1 MSVVNSV
8 LGPIDTA
15 DLGVTLI
22 HEHLLIGW
30 PGWEKDPLVS
40 FDRRAE
46 IDKAVERLQ
55 ELRSLGVQ
63 TFVDPCPIDIGRD
76 IEFAAEVADRSGI
89 TYIAASGMYKEEL
102 GMPVHFRQMDVDSLA
117 ELYVREITEG
127 IGSTGIRA
135 GVIKVATAAPITEHE
150 QKNLRAA
157 ARAAMATNTR
167 IITHTDAGSYGP
179 DQIDIVE
186 SQGLD
191 PWHVMVGH
199 SDGSA
204 DLTYHD
210 ALIRRR
216 CYDGM
221 DRFGLEFVHPDR
233 LRVATLAGLLAIGYA
248 DRIMLSHDAVGCFL
262 GRSRVLTPE
271 MEQLRAKWNYTHIHR
286 EILPLLREAGVREE
300 AITTMLRDNPRRF
313 FDGTE
318 LSAPADITTRAA
330 ATV

>member
-1 MSVVNSV
+1 MPTVTSV
-8 LGPIDTA
+8 LGPVDTA

-40 FDRRAE
+40 FDRRAQ
-46 IDKAVERLQ
+46 IDLAIERLQ

-63 TFVDPCPIDIGRD
+63 TFVDPCPVDIGRD
-76 IEFAAEVADRSGI
+76 VEFAAEVAGRAGMH
-89 TYIAASGMYKEEL
+89 YIAATGMYKEEL
-102 GMPVHFRQMDVDSLA
+102 GMPTHFRQMDIDSLA

-127 IGSTGIRA
+127 IGDTSIRA

-157 ARAAMATNTR
+157 ARAAKATDTR
-167 IITHTDAGSYGP
+167 IITHTDAGSFGP
-179 DQIDIVE
+179 EQIDIVE
-186 SQGLD
+186 EEGLA

-199 SDGSA
+199 SDGSS
-204 DLTYHD
+204 DLAYHD
-210 ALIRRR
+210 TLIRRR

-262 GRSRVLTPE
+262 GRLRVLTPQQE
-271 MEQLRAKWNYTHIHR
+271 ALRAKWNYTHIHR

-300 AITTMLRDNPRRF
+300 TITTVLRDNPRRF
-313 FDGTE
+313 FEGTE
-318 LSAPADITTRAA
+318 LPAPADITTRTPAR
-330 ATV
+330 V

>member
-1 MSVVNSV
+1 MPSVTTV

-30 PGWEKDPLVS
+30 PGWERDPLVR

-46 IDKAVERLQ
+46 IDRAVARLE
-55 ELRSLGVQ
+55 ELRGLGVQ

-76 IEFAAEVADRSGI
+76 VEFAAEVARRSGMH
-89 TYIAASGMYKEEL
+89 YVAASGMYKEEL
-102 GMPVHFRQMDVDSLA
+102 GMPTHFRQMDADTLA

-127 IGSTGIRA
+127 IGGSGIRA

-150 QKNLRAA
+150 IKNLRAA
-157 ARAAMATNTR
+157 ARAARATNTR
-167 IITHTDAGSYGP
+167 IITHTDHGSYGP
-179 DQIDIVE
+179 QQLDIFE
-186 SQGLD
+186 EEGLP

-204 DLTYHD
+204 DLAYHD

-221 DRFGLEFVHPDR
+221 DRFGLEFIHPDR
-233 LRVATLAGLLAIGYA
+233 LRIATLAGLLAIGYA

-262 GRSRVLTPE
+262 GRPRVLTPE
-271 MEQLRAKWNYTHIHR
+271 QQAMRARWNYTHLHR
-286 EILPLLREAGVREE
+286 EVLPLLREAGVREE
-300 AITTMLRDNPRRF
+300 TIGTVLRANPRRF
-313 FDGTE
+313 FEGME
-318 LSAPADITTRAA
+318 LAPPVDVTTRMAA
-330 ATV
+330 GV

>member
-1 MSVVNSV
+1 MPTVNSV

-40 FDRRAE
+40 FDRRVE
-46 IDKAVERLQ
+46 IDLAVERLQ

-76 IEFAAEVADRSGI
+76 IEFAAEVADRSGMH
-89 TYIAASGMYKEEL
+89 YIAASGMYKEEL
-102 GMPVHFRQMDVDSLA
+102 GMPTHFRQMDVDSLA

-127 IGSTGIRA
+127 IGSTGIHA

-157 ARAAMATNTR
+157 ARAAKATNTR

-179 DQIDIVE
+179 DQIDIAE
-186 SQGLD
+186 SEGLD
-191 PWHVMVGH
+191 PWHMMVGH
-199 SDGSA
+199 SDGSS

-210 ALIRRR
+210 TLIRRR

-221 DRFGLEFVHPDR
+221 DRFGLEFVQPDR

-262 GRSRVLTPE
+262 GRPRVLTPE

-300 AITTMLRDNPRRF
+300 TITTMLRDNPRRF

-318 LSAPADITTRAA
+318 LPAPADITTRTP

>member
-1 MSVVNSV
+1 MPTVNGV
-8 LGPIDTA
+8 LGPIDTT

-30 PGWEKDPLVS
+30 PGWEKDPLTS

-46 IDKAVERLQ
+46 VDKAVERLE

-63 TFVDPCPIDIGRD
+63 TFVDPCPVDIGRD
-76 IEFAAEVADRSGI
+76 VEFAAEVAGRSGMH
-89 TYIAASGMYKEEL
+89 YIAASGMYKEEL
-102 GMPVHFRQMDVDSLA
+102 GMPTHFRQMDVDSLA

-127 IGSTGIRA
+127 IGGTGIRA

-157 ARAAMATNTR
+157 ARAKATNTR

-179 DQIDIVE
+179 GQIDIVE
-186 SQGLD
+186 EEGLD
-191 PWHVMVGH
+191 PWNVMVGH

-204 DLTYHD
+204 DLAYHD
-210 ALIRRR
+210 TLIRRR

-233 LRVATLAGLLAIGYA
+233 LRVATLAGLIAIGYA

-262 GRSRVLTPE
+262 GRPRVLTPE
-271 MEQLRAKWNYTHIHR
+271 MERLRAKWNYTHIHR

-300 AITTMLRDNPRRF
+300 TITTMLRDNPRRF
-313 FDGTE
+313 FEGVE
-318 LSAPADITTRAA
+318 LSAPADITARAA
-330 ATV
+330 TPV

>member
-1 MSVVNSV
+1 MTVVNGV

-46 IDKAVERLQ
+46 IDRAVELLQ
-55 ELRSLGVQ
+55 KLRSLGVQ

-76 IEFAAEVADRSGI
+76 VEFAAKVADRSGMH
-89 TYIAASGMYKEEL
+89 YIAASGMYKEEL
-102 GMPVHFRQMDVDSLA
+102 GMPTHFRQMDVDSLA

-157 ARAAMATNTR
+157 ARAAKATNTR

-179 DQIDIVE
+179 EQIDIVE
-186 SQGLD
+186 SEGLD

-204 DLTYHD
+204 DLAYHD
-210 ALIRRR
+210 TLIRRR

-262 GRSRVLTPE
+262 GRPRVLTPE
-271 MEQLRAKWNYTHIHR
+271 MERLRARWNYTHIHR

-300 AITTMLRDNPRRF
+300 TIMTVLRDNPRRF
-313 FDGTE
+313 FDGIE
-318 LSAPADITTRAA
+318 LSAPVDITTRAVA
-330 ATV
+330 AV